1 MSAIREF
8 VRVRLA
14 EERELIGRYRQAWL
28 RLTDPVLSGNTAPQ
42 PGDDDGL
49 AFAALQLVG
58 LNPFA
63 WARAV
68 DHQAAIV
75 DRHQPDTAHDN
86 AACAVCTRE
95 PWPCDEIK
103 LWALRWRAHPAW
115 RPEWTPQ
122 TTVVFH
128 GETR

>member
-1 MSAIREF
+1 MSAIVEF
-8 VRVRLA
+8 VRARLG

-28 RLTDPVLSGNTAPQ
+28 RLTDPALSGNTAPQ
-42 PGDDDGL
+42 PGDDDGP

-68 DHQAAIV
+68 DHLEAIV
-75 DRHQPDTAHDN
+75 DRHGPDRLGDDAH
-86 AACAVCTRE
+86 CRVCLDE

-103 LWALRWRAHPAW
+103 LWALRWRGHPAW